1 MKGTMRE
8 CPIVVWDGCYS
19 LSWQGLIVGEAFA
32 HPAKYAHG
40 LIRRIIEHGLERG
53 WWTVGSYIGDPFGG
67 VALGGI
73 VAGYYGLNWV
83 GVELESAATGG
94 SPFVEL
100 GNRNIDLHRAKWKA
114 LGYDVNVQL
123 VQGDS
128 REFATIL
135 RRLAIIDQL
144 EQAKGSPE
152 QISAAITSPPYISG
166 GHHPDQTGAWNTN
179 GRGQGMTQ
187 DEANYGS
194 TPGQI
199 GRLKAGELSSVIT
212 SPPYAESIGNENG
225 IDYSKAKGPKD
236 GLKPS
241 VARDSIGGP
250 YGSTEGN
257 IGNCRLGSLE
267 GVLPCHNTTQITTD
281 GAAAAKSGE
290 ALDGSPS
297 DGKPSNEMGTPV
309 VIVEQRTSSS
319 STTSK
324 NQPKRVGNGT
334 IASTTSKL
342 SVADAI
348 SDSTFLAVG
357 TSELVLSAANS
368 LSPDKGPHLHARPTV
383 GMSARGNS
391 NLRAGQVD
399 ACITSPPYAE
409 SETASACKAQNP
421 DGRQQSYKRA
431 MGCNNYGHTEGQ
443 IGALRAGQVD
453 ACVTSPP
460 YEATDLNG
468 KRATPCLERKAEL
481 LEAAGHDAKKWLG
494 KKRCTQ
500 MRTDGYGASDGQIGN
515 STGQTYWEAC
525 AQVYQQVYQSL
536 RPGGVMAVVVKDY
549 VAKGKR
555 VPLCDDTLKLLVSIG
570 FEPIERVHAML
581 VKETVENTLFDGPVT
596 QRREKKSFFRRLAER
611 RGSPRIDFEEVLWVR
626 KPA

>member
-135 RRLAIIDQL
+135 RRLAMIDRL

-152 QISAAITSPPYISG
+152 QISAA
-166 GHHPDQTGAWNTN
+166 
-179 GRGQGMTQ
+179 
-187 DEANYGS
+187 
-194 TPGQI
+194 
-199 GRLKAGELSSVIT
+199 IT

-348 SDSTFLAVG
+348 SDSTLLAVG

-391 NLRAGQVD
+391 NLR
-399 ACITSPPYAE
+399 T
-409 SETASACKAQNP
+409 
-421 DGRQQSYKRA
+421 
-431 MGCNNYGHTEGQ
+431 
-443 IGALRAGQVD
+443 GQVD

-460 YEATDLNG
+460 WENNSEGVMRADKFNNPEAYAEQMMHAGHGCSYEA
-468 KRATPCLERKAEL
+468 AIRKMEKQKD
-481 LEAAGHDAKKWLG
+481 AAH
-494 KKRCTQ
+494 
-500 MRTDGYGASDGQIGN
+500 YGQSDGQIGN

-596 QRREKKSFFRRLAER
+596 RRRQKKSFFRRLAER
-611 RGSPRIDFEEVLWVR
+611 RGSPRIDFEEVLVVR
-626 KPA
+626 KFGSQG